1 MMLSLSVAAESQHR
15 HRMQGGNRVFTLSR
29 RNVMDA
35 VIVIASAAALI
46 GPLVTATVAGA
57 AEFPTRAI
65 TLVVPY
71 PAGGGVDAMARV
83 VAQKLSDAFRQT
95 VNVDNRGGGGG
106 TIGTRAV
113 ARAAPD
119 GYTLLLGHTGTIS
132 INPSLYAKLGMDPRK
147 DFAPIG
153 LVASMPVALLAHP
166 SFPAKTA
173 AEFIALAKKEPGKLN
188 VGTSS
193 VGTGGYMCA
202 ELFKAEAGIDIAI
215 IPYKGTA
222 PVMNDLLGGHV
233 PIAFGVLPPALG
245 NIEAGQ
251 LRAIAVTSKKRFSL
265 LPDVPTFDESGMPG
279 FEAVLH
285 YGLLAPHGT
294 PPEIVERL
302 SAELRKLG
310 NDPEVQKRI
319 HLEGGDPLTST
330 PAEYADDIDREETK
344 WSKLVQQLGLK
355 VE

>member
-1 MMLSLSVAAESQHR
+1 MSR
-15 HRMQGGNRVFTLSR
+15 FLSR
-29 RNVMDA
+29 F
-35 VIVIASAAALI
+35 SAAFIAA
-46 GPLVTATVAGA
+46 ATTIMVVGGA
-57 AEFPTRAI
+57 SLAADYPARTV

-71 PAGGGVDAMARV
+71 PPGGGVDAMARV
-83 VAQKLSDAFRQT
+83 VAAKLSDALKQQF
-95 VNVDNRGGGGG
+95 VVDNRAGAGG

-113 ARAAPD
+113 AQAAPD

-132 INPSLYAKLGMDPRK
+132 INPSLYVHAGYDPRK

-166 SFPAKTA
+166 SFPAKSIT
-173 AEFIALAKKEPGKLN
+173 EFIAIAKKDPGKLN
-188 VGTSS
+188 LGTSA
-193 VGTGGYMCA
+193 VGTGSYMCA
-202 ELFKAEAGIDIAI
+202 ELFKSEAGIDVAI

-245 NIEAGQ
+245 NIQGGR

-265 LPDVPTFDESGMPG
+265 LPDVPTFDESGLPG

-285 YGLLAPHGT
+285 YGLLAPAGT
-294 PPEIVERL
+294 PREIVDRL
-302 SAELRKLG
+302 GVELRRLV
-310 NDPEVQKRI
+310 DLPEVQKQI
-319 HLEGGDPLTST
+319 HNEGGDPLTST
-330 PAEYADDIDREETK
+330 PAEYAADIDKEEKK
-344 WSKLVQQLGLK
+344 WGGLVKKLGLK